1 MMFRKIEKTVASTDG
16 VHTLRGAVYLPD
28 GEIKGLVQIV
38 HGMQEH
44 IGRYEPFM
52 AYLAQRGFLVFGYD
66 HLGHGQT
73 ARSDEEL
80 GYFAAKH
87 GHRYLVEDVHAFY
100 TQVRAQHPGHPFILF
115 GHSMGSF
122 IVRLVAAK
130 YGQELDGL
138 IICGTGG
145 PNAMAGAGIAL
156 SKIIQTFR
164 GKKHISN
171 TLKALAFSKFN
182 ERFGADGEFGWISR
196 DPDIRSAYAADPFCS
211 FSFTTSAMGDLVQL
225 NRRCNQPACYEQT
238 PAQLPIFLISGT
250 DDPVGGYGE
259 GVKEVYEAYRR
270 RGVAHVSMKLYEG
283 CRHEIL
289 NELNREEVYADILSF
304 LYTVV

>member
-87 GHRYLVEDVHAFY
+87 GHRYLVEDVHAF
-100 TQVRAQHPGHPFILF
+100 
-115 GHSMGSF
+115 
-122 IVRLVAAK
+122 
-130 YGQELDGL
+130 
-138 IICGTGG
+138 
-145 PNAMAGAGIAL
+145 
-156 SKIIQTFR
+156 
-164 GKKHISN
+164 
-171 TLKALAFSKFN
+171 
-182 ERFGADGEFGWISR
+182 
-196 DPDIRSAYAADPFCS
+196 
-211 FSFTTSAMGDLVQL
+211 
-225 NRRCNQPACYEQT
+225 
-238 PAQLPIFLISGT
+238 
-250 DDPVGGYGE
+250 
-259 GVKEVYEAYRR
+259 
-270 RGVAHVSMKLYEG
+270 
-283 CRHEIL
+283 
-289 NELNREEVYADILSF
+289 
-304 LYTVV
+304 